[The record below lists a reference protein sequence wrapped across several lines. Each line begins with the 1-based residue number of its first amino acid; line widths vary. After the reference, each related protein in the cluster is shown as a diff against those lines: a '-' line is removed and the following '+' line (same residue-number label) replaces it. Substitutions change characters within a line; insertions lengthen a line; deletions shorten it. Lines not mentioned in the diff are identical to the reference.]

1 MQACI
6 IFKEEVRKM
15 TDNQFDRFEGMLT
28 QLVSMVGHLREDVD
42 TIKQDVAELKVD
54 VAMLKTEV
62 ATLKTEMTTMKT
74 ELNTMKETQEKQHA
88 EVIGKLDLLSVDQEI
103 TWKKTVENEREIERL
118 KKYVLN
124 N

>member
-1 MQACI
+1 
-6 IFKEEVRKM
+6 M
-15 TDNQFDRFEGMLT
+15 TENQFGRFEGLLT

-42 TIKQDVAELKVD
+42 TIKQDVAELKAD
-54 VAMLKTEV
+54 VAM
-62 ATLKTEMTTMKT
+62 LKTEMTTMKS

-88 EVIGKLDLLSVDQEI
+88 EVIGKLDLLRVDQEI
-103 TWKKTVENEREIERL
+103 TWEKTVENEREIERL

>member
-1 MQACI
+1 
-6 IFKEEVRKM
+6 V

-42 TIKQDVAELKVD
+42 TIKQDVAELKADVATLKMD

-62 ATLKTEMTTMKT
+62 ATLKTEMTTKT

-88 EVIGKLDLLSVDQEI
+88 EVIGKLDLLRVDQEI
-103 TWKKTVENEREIERL
+103 TWQKTVENEREIERL